1 MESKRI
7 QLKLGKF
14 LVVHCPNSMKFAL
27 TIILQRTWC
36 VAKPSSDQATL
47 LANINYAC
55 SHVDCQ
61 ILQKGY
67 PCFSPDS
74 LRSHAS
80 IAMNLYYQCK
90 GRNRWNC
97 DFRDSGLIVKTD
109 PSKDCYMYDAMR
121 YPSGNN
127 EDIFMSCLRQFCVN
141 LQAIATASMRKPWSR
156 K

>member
-14 LVVHCPNSMKFAL
+14 LVVHCPNSKKFAL
-27 TIILQRTWC
+27 TIILQKTWF
-36 VAKPSSDQATL
+36 VSKRSSDQATL

-109 PSKDCYMYDAMR
+109 PSYSNCIYA
-121 YPSGNN
+121 
-127 EDIFMSCLRQFCVN
+127 
-141 LQAIATASMRKPWSR
+141 
-156 K
+156 

>member
-1 MESKRI
+1 MATPSLMPWKRATTEAI
-7 QLKLGKF
+7 LAMDIH
-14 LVVHCPNSMKFAL
+14 HCGSSVMANE
-27 TIILQRTWC
+27 QRTWC

-74 LRSHAS
+74 LISHAS
-80 IAMNLYYQCK
+80 IAMNLYYQRK
-90 GRNRWNC
+90 GRNHWNC

-109 PSKDCYMYDAMR
+109 PSYSNCIYA
-121 YPSGNN
+121 
-127 EDIFMSCLRQFCVN
+127 
-141 LQAIATASMRKPWSR
+141 
-156 K
+156 